1 MASHPTPTGA
11 PPQPASASAASAASF
26 EAAISELESLVQSL
40 EGGQL
45 SLEDALAN
53 YQRGAELI
61 RYCQQ
66 TLGAAE
72 QKIQV
77 LEDGLLQDFTPQSPN
92 EPASN
97 AD

>member
-1 MASHPTPTGA
+1 MASNQASKASSTA
-11 PPQPASASAASAASF
+11 PESF
-26 EAAISELESLVQSL
+26 ESAVSELESLVQSL
-40 EGGQL
+40 EGGKL
-45 SLEDALAN
+45 SLEEALAG
-53 YQRGAELI
+53 YQRGTELI

-77 LEDGLLQDFTPQSPN
+77 LEAGLLQDFTPQRPA
-92 EPASN
+92 EPATA